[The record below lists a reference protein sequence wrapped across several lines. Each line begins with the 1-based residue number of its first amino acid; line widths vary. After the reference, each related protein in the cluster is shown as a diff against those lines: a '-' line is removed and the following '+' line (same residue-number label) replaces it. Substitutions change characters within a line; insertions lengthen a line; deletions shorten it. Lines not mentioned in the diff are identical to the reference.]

1 MEERLSAMFPAAGE
15 SDVRP
20 YAGVDGC
27 RGGWLV
33 VLALHRGEGRHPVA
47 MDVRLCRHFQ
57 EVVDLA
63 DAPVVT
69 AVDMPIGLTDR
80 FVPGGRACDRDAR
93 TLLGP
98 GWTSTIFSPPARA
111 ALGAPDHAEAM
122 RRQGGGLSIQS
133 YNIEPRIREV
143 DAALTPAT
151 QARIVEAHPE
161 LAFRHLN
168 GGRALTSRKHTEAGR
183 HERVRLLREVFGE
196 RLPDAMTARRVL
208 GGTAVGVDDIVDACV
223 LAHVAWLIH
232 RHDAYRVPAVEP
244 PRDARRLRMEIWF

>member
-1 MEERLSAMFPAAGE
+1 METGFSAGSQAEGD

-33 VLALHRGEGRHPVA
+33 VLARHRGEARSPVA

-57 EVVDLA
+57 EVVELEDR
-63 DAPVVT
+63 PVVT
-69 AVDMPIGLTDR
+69 AVDMPIGLPDR
-80 FVPGGRACDRDAR
+80 FVPGGRLCDRAAR

-133 YNIEPRIREV
+133 YNIERRIREV
-143 DAALTPAT
+143 DAALTPVT
-151 QARIVEAHPE
+151 QARVVEAHPE

-168 GGRALTSRKHTEAGR
+168 GGRPLTSRKHTEAGR

-232 RHDAYRVPAVEP
+232 RHDAYRVPAMEP
-244 PRDARRLRMEIWF
+244 PRDARSLRMEIWF

>member
-1 MEERLSAMFPAAGE
+1 MQDRLSARSPGSGE
-15 SDVRP
+15 PDVRP

-33 VLALHRGEGRHPVA
+33 VLARYRSETRHPVA

-57 EVVDLA
+57 EVVELD
-63 DAPVVT
+63 DQPVIT
-69 AVDMPIGLTDR
+69 AVDMPIGLPDR
-80 FVPGGRACDRDAR
+80 FVPGGRRCDGDAR

-98 GWTSTIFSPPARA
+98 GWTSSIFSPPARA
-111 ALGAPDHAEAM
+111 ALDAHDHAEAM

-133 YNIEPRIREV
+133 FNIQPRIREV
-143 DAALTPAT
+143 DAMLTPAV
-151 QARIVEAHPE
+151 QDRICEAHPE

-168 GGRALTSRKHTEAGR
+168 SGRPLTSRKHTEAGR
-183 HERVRLLREVFGE
+183 QERVRLLREVFGE
-196 RLPDAMTARRVL
+196 RLPDAMTARYVL
-208 GGTAVGVDDIVDACV
+208 GGTAVGVDDILDACV

-232 RHDAYRVPAVEP
+232 RREAYRVPATEP

>member
-1 MEERLSAMFPAAGE
+1 MEDPVSALSSAPGE
-15 SDVRP
+15 PDVRP

-33 VLALHRGEGRHPVA
+33 VLALHRGESRHPVA

-57 EVVDLA
+57 EVVELEDE
-63 DAPVVT
+63 PVVT

-80 FVPGGRACDRDAR
+80 FIPGGRLCDRDAR

-98 GWTSTIFSPPARA
+98 GWTSSVFSPPARA

-143 DAALTPAT
+143 DAVLTPAA
-151 QARIVEAHPE
+151 QARIHEAHPE

-168 GGRALTSRKHTEAGR
+168 GGRPLTSRKHTEAGR
-183 HERVRLLREVFGE
+183 QERVRLLREVFGE

-232 RHDAYRVPAVEP
+232 RRDAYRVPATEP